1 MSFVKKKVNI
11 FTDGRFWTMDCSL
24 IITVCNPPPL
34 APYSLAGVYAEQSEV
49 LGTATR
55 GEGQDY
61 PTPNTK
67 NYYLAYPK

>member
-1 MSFVKKKVNI
+1 
-11 FTDGRFWTMDCSL
+11 MDCSL
-24 IITVCNPPPL
+24 IITVCPPHPL
-34 APYSLAGVYAEQSEV
+34 APSSLAGVYAEQSEV